1 METAA
6 TLAAAAP
13 PIAGTAATSRAQQQ
27 HWNGQWTT
35 DNEMALRAAFQDF
48 LVASRWLLVAGC
60 KLLVAS
66 CRLQVAGGKRQ
77 AFGIFSGVCWRR
89 VCRAGEPVC

>member
-27 HWNGQWTT
+27 H
-35 DNEMALRAAFQDF
+35 
-48 LVASRWLLVAGC
+48 
-60 KLLVAS
+60 
-66 CRLQVAGGKRQ
+66 
-77 AFGIFSGVCWRR
+77 
-89 VCRAGEPVC
+89 